1 MSNGP
6 MIPTK
11 EYAERRARA
20 AKLIADGGFD
30 VLVANSSDADASNV
44 RYFSAFWPLFEMGGV
59 AIAPSGKSALMVG
72 LESEEFAKGRSP
84 LENLH
89 LMKEYRETA
98 NPVYPGAVGSS
109 YNNVFESIGVK
120 NPQRIGVAG
129 YLCTNMAMYEGL
141 KTAYPNAEIVNADY
155 ITTKLRAVKSP
166 AELACLREGLR
177 LGEIALDAMLKAVKP
192 GMTEL
197 ELTGIAIN
205 ELYSNGAEC
214 EAHTIYSFGGKKTTN
229 AISRAT
235 HRKLEKSDIVQINV
249 GGKVDGY
256 SPSVGRPFCL
266 GKMTAQQRKLI
277 EFGRDM
283 HYKTFE
289 WVQAG
294 MVAKE
299 VVIKYEEYVKQQGME
314 QFYLYGPCHG
324 LGLMEVEQPWMESIS
339 EYILEPNMTF
349 QADTFFYDKDFG
361 LRWENGLRVSESGD
375 AEMLNEGTHMD
386 IIEID
391 C

>member
-6 MIPTK
+6 MIPIE
-11 EYAERRARA
+11 EYAERRAKA
-20 AKLIADGGFD
+20 AKLIADEGFD

-44 RYFSAFWPLFEMGGV
+44 RYFSNFWPLFEMGGV
-59 AIAPSGKSALMVG
+59 AISPSGKSALMVG
-72 LESEEFAKGRSP
+72 LESGEFAAGRSP
-84 LENLH
+84 MENIH
-89 LMKEYRETA
+89 KVRHYRETA
-98 NPVYPGAVGSS
+98 NPAYPGHAGSDFTD
-109 YNNVFESIGVK
+109 VFDSIDVK
-120 NPQRIGVAG
+120 NVKRIGVAG

-141 KTAYPNAEIVNADY
+141 KAAYPNAEIVNADH
-155 ITTKLRAVKSP
+155 ITTKLRSVKSP

-177 LGEIALDAMLKAVKP
+177 IGEIALEAMLKAAKP

-205 ELYSNGAEC
+205 EIYANGAEC

-235 HRKLEKSDIVQINV
+235 HRKLEKGDIVQINV

-256 SPSVGRPFCL
+256 SPSVGRPICL
-266 GKMTAQQRKLI
+266 GKMTDQQRSLI
-277 EFGRDM
+277 EYGREM

-289 WVQAG
+289 LVQAG
-294 MVAKE
+294 TVAKE
-299 VVIKYEEYVKQQGME
+299 VTIKYEEMVKAAGME
-314 QFYLYGPCHG
+314 KYYLYGPCHG

-339 EYILEPNMTF
+339 EYTLETNMTF
-349 QADTFFYDKDFG
+349 QADTFFHDKDFG
-361 LRWENGLRVSESGD
+361 LRWENGLRVSESGA
-375 AEMLNEGTHMD
+375 AEMLNKGTHMD

>member
-6 MIPTK
+6 MIPIE

-20 AKLIADGGFD
+20 AKLVADGGFD

-98 NPVYPGAVGSS
+98 NPVYPGAAGSS

-120 NPQRIGVAG
+120 NLKRIGVAG

-141 KTAYPNAEIVNADY
+141 KAAYPNAEIVNADY

-197 ELTGIAIN
+197 ELTGVAIN

-214 EAHTIYSFGGKKTTN
+214 EAHTIYSFGGQKTTN
-229 AISRAT
+229 A
-235 HRKLEKSDIVQINV
+235 
-249 GGKVDGY
+249 
-256 SPSVGRPFCL
+256 
-266 GKMTAQQRKLI
+266 
-277 EFGRDM
+277 
-283 HYKTFE
+283 
-289 WVQAG
+289 
-294 MVAKE
+294 
-299 VVIKYEEYVKQQGME
+299 
-314 QFYLYGPCHG
+314 
-324 LGLMEVEQPWMESIS
+324 
-339 EYILEPNMTF
+339 
-349 QADTFFYDKDFG
+349 
-361 LRWENGLRVSESGD
+361 
-375 AEMLNEGTHMD
+375 
-386 IIEID
+386 
-391 C
+391 